1 MQYKSRVRWERV
13 AMSSLGRPIHLSLHL
28 LSVSLF
34 RMQILCV
41 HRKELV
47 PLLHLYTS
55 WKIMNSFGL
64 LLLFSL
70 PNVFFAIVATRRL
83 THWSRGCLLHFYR
96 NNLFPES
103 DNIDARK
110 KGSMMMWL
118 WWMGFIFW
126 VWRLMG
132 WLVGKRGMNWAWI
145 CCS

>member
-1 MQYKSRVRWERV
+1 MHYKSRVRWERV
-13 AMSSLGRPIHLSLHL
+13 AMSSLGRPIHLSTPFICFS
-28 LSVSLF
+28 LSHAN
-34 RMQILCV
+34 ILCTQK
-41 HRKELV
+41 RARASAALV
-47 PLLHLYTS
+47 YFLENNEFIQTS
-55 WKIMNSFGL
+55 DFIFIAKG
-64 LLLFSL
+64 
-70 PNVFFAIVATRRL
+70 FFAIVARRRL
-83 THWSRGCLLHFYR
+83 THWSRGCLLHFYP